1 MLFTNLIFKHIKN
14 VLLSHRIGGSRPAL
28 CALDD
33 HTETSLGLAEKVNLS
48 HSQYYGFH

>member
-33 HTETSLGLAEKVNLS
+33 HTETSLAEKVNLS
-48 HSQYYGFH
+48 HSQYGFH